1 MFFKDRFAIIP
12 ITFRSCFILY
22 FMVKYIPNSI
32 TGLNLA
38 LGFLAIISTSFQ
50 QYEIAIYLI
59 LGSALADL
67 LDGAVARFLN
77 AYSDLG
83 KELDSLADLVSFGV
97 ATSFLAFSLLIQ
109 METSA
114 WLAYI
119 SLLFTLSAALRL
131 ARFNITPG
139 DHTTFTGLPTPAASL
154 TLLGYIWLWLNNKE
168 SILAFAIKPAYLLS
182 LILILLAVLMISKI
196 KMFSLKTKH
205 LHWKTNEPRYI
216 LLFIGLI
223 TLIFIPYAT
232 LAITLT
238 CYILY
243 SVVVHL
249 LLGKKLK

>member
-97 ATSFLAFSLLIQ
+97 APSFLAFSLLIQ

-131 ARFNITPG
+131 ARFNITQAII
-139 DHTTFTGLPTPAASL
+139 LPL
-154 TLLGYIWLWLNNKE
+154 QDYRLQR
-168 SILAFAIKPAYLLS
+168 
-182 LILILLAVLMISKI
+182 
-196 KMFSLKTKH
+196 H
-205 LHWKTNEPRYI
+205 L
-216 LLFIGLI
+216 
-223 TLIFIPYAT
+223 
-232 LAITLT
+232 
-238 CYILY
+238 
-243 SVVVHL
+243 
-249 LLGKKLK
+249 